1 MTEQRGFIGSVYR
14 FTAEWLAANGLFGEV
29 SGRASPTVRR
39 LLEKPPSAFS
49 WQGPSE
55 LEEIQQIVYSLSRG
69 PELCV
74 ELGHV
79 ASTRLAGSIIRP
91 VLQMALSLFGTS
103 PATVFGNLDRFY
115 SMAARGFTFT
125 YEERGTSAGVVQA
138 LIRGPGIP
146 EASFEVTRG
155 NLLTVFDLCSTKGT
169 IARPEVVRHD
179 QAGALLR
186 LAVQWQ

>member
-14 FTAEWLAANGLFGEV
+14 FTAEWLAEKGLFGEV
-29 SGRASPTVRR
+29 RGRASPGVQR

-55 LEEIQQIVYSLSRG
+55 LEEIQRIVYSLARG

-79 ASTRLAGSIIRP
+79 ASTRLAGSIVRP
-91 VLQMALSLFGTS
+91 VLQMAMSLFGTS
-103 PATVFGNLDRFY
+103 PATVFANLDRFY
-115 SMAARGFTFT
+115 SIAARGFTFS
-125 YEERGTSAGVVQA
+125 YEESARDRGVVQA

-155 NLLTVFDLCSTKGT
+155 NLLTVFDLCSTNGT
-169 IARPEVVRHD
+169 IAPPEVVRHD
-179 QAGALLR
+179 QAGALVR